1 MGCDSDTTVQEFGLI
16 WRGIGSYSIEQ
27 ECDITHITEQECGS
41 MTIEQD
47 FDLVGDESES
57 DSVARDY
64 HLTRHDTN
72 LSLGLESLA
81 WDMTGEGMLVWGMAE
96 LGTADTFKH

>member
-1 MGCDSDTTVQEFGLI
+1 MGCDSDTTVQDCDLMR
-16 WRGIGSYSIEQ
+16 RGIGSYSI
-27 ECDITHITEQECGS
+27 DITEQECGS

-81 WDMTGEGMLVWGMAE
+81 WDMTGEGMLVWDMAQ